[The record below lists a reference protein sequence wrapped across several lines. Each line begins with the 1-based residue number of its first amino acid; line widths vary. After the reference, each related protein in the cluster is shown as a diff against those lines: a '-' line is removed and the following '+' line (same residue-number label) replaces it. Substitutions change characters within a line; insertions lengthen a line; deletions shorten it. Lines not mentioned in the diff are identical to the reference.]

1 MTRIIAATILALTL
15 SAGIASADPLKD
27 AARAGSIVTTTGIL
41 GAAW

>member
-27 AARAGSIVTTTGIL
+27 GIREGSIVSTWGVF
-41 GAAW
+41 GAR